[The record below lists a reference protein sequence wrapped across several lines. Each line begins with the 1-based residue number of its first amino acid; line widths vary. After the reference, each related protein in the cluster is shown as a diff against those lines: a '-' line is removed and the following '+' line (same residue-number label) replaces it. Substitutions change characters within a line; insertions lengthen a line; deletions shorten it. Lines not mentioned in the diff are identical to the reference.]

1 MKTTK
6 LMQHAIGMVLFACA
20 GTALAQTGTTRIVVA
35 FPPGGPADTLAR
47 VVANQLGPIIGQN
60 VLVEN
65 RPGGNGAIAAN
76 EVKRAKPDGTTVFL
90 SSAGAMAVNP
100 GLYKKLTY
108 NPSKDFVPVTML
120 VATPE
125 VLVLSPKKGMATF
138 EDFVQA
144 SKKGDDG
151 VSLSSSGIGS
161 MPHMAISLLKRT
173 TKMNILHVPYNGA
186 SPAINDTMGGQV
198 DGFFG
203 DISGLLKYVEDKR
216 LTAVGV
222 AAEKRSSALPDV
234 PTFKELGYPSV
245 VAINWYGVFAPTGT
259 SPEILNK
266 LNAAFNKAM
275 QSEKAKAYVEST
287 GVESFSTTPEA
298 FAKIVADD
306 TRKWAALIKEEKI
319 TVNE

>member
-1 MKTTK
+1 MQPTK
-6 LMQHAIGMVLFACA
+6 LIQHAAGVLLFAVA

-47 VVANQLGPIIGQN
+47 VVANELSPIIGQN

-65 RPGGNGAIAAN
+65 KPGGNGAIAAN

-90 SSAGAMAVNP
+90 SSTGAIAVNP

-108 NPSKDFVPVTML
+108 NPEKDFVPVTML

-125 VLVLSPKKGMATF
+125 VLALSPKKGMKNF
-138 EDFVQA
+138 EDFA
-144 SKKGDDG
+144 KAAAKGGDG

-173 TKMNILHVPYNGA
+173 THLNILHVPYSGA
-186 SPAINDTMGGQV
+186 APAINDSMGGQV

-203 DISGLLKYVEDKR
+203 DISGLLKYIEDNR

-222 AAEKRSSALPDV
+222 AAEKRSPALPDV
-234 PTFKELGYPSV
+234 PTFQELGYPDV
-245 VAINWYGVFAPTGT
+245 VAINWYGVFAPAGT
-259 SPEILNK
+259 SPEVVNTLK
-266 LNAAFNKAM
+266 AAFNKAM
-275 QSEKAKAYVEST
+275 QSEKAKAFIKST
-287 GVESFSTTPEA
+287 GVDAFSTTPGE
-298 FAKIVADD
+298 FKKMVTDD
-306 TRKWAALIKEEKI
+306 TDKWAALIKEENI